1 MKYLFHFAM
10 MKECPTEFIK
20 LPEDVHDDL
29 SGDDIV
35 GLFDTIYPNI
45 KFWVSGVG
53 CNNVLYPDYE
63 VIDYLKTCDYVY
75 SFGLSGSIND
85 NLKVGDLVNV
95 HSVNNLD
102 VKIPGYGLGCTD
114 DFDAD
119 CLGCSKSNL
128 TALSDFNTRVICYTS
143 NRFVTKEYL
152 DFLFGD
158 TSDDDLND
166 FYEGA
171 FNQFAA
177 KNYLDLS
184 FEDNFDIEDMV
195 TSLVGF
201 VDEPKEDCIVCE
213 MELFYLKKLVDI
225 VNKSCNVCAYKLVS
239 DVVCKPDNYE
249 EYEGSLQTLLSS
261 LHFTVGAAV
270 KELGL
275 DGE

>member
-1 MKYLFHFAM
+1 MNKYLFHFAM

-20 LPEDVHDDL
+20 LPEGVHDDL
-29 SGDDIV
+29 SGDDII

-63 VIDYLKTCDYVY
+63 VINYLKTCDYVY

-102 VKIPGYGLGCTD
+102 VKMPGYGLGCTD

-158 TSDDDLND
+158 NSDDNLDD
-166 FYEGA
+166 FYDDA
-171 FNQFAA
+171 FNVV
-177 KNYLDLS
+177 
-184 FEDNFDIEDMV
+184 FDENII
-195 TSLVGF
+195 TSLALGVI
-201 VDEPKEDCIVCE
+201 DEPKKDCIVCE
-213 MELFYLKKLVDI
+213 MELFYLKKFVDI
-225 VNKSCNVCAYKLVS
+225 INKSCPVCAYKLVS
-239 DVVCKPDNYE
+239 DIVCKHDNYE

-261 LHFTVGAAV
+261 LHFAVGAAV
-270 KELGL
+270 KELGS